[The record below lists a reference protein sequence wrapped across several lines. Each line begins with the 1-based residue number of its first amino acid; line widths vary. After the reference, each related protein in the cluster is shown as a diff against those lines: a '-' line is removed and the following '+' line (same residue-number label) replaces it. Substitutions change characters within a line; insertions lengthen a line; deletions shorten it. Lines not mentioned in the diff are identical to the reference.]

1 MCMEGGDGKC
11 FPKEKWMIFPQRMRK
26 SKTII
31 SIKWILIILVFLG
44 ICSLSLFFFL
54 QNPILCNWTLYRSV
68 LTRAPQMETVIF
80 FPDSIL
86 LQYNLRLLHIFSTYP
101 RHISDHNELVQH
113 TWYHRCDY
121 FPGLIYQSSVA
132 YLDIIRNQL
141 HHKTLQIIRVF
152 FFPGPDI

>member
-1 MCMEGGDGKC
+1 ML
-11 FPKEKWMIFPQRMRK
+11 PKGEVNDFSSKNEKKQNNNFYQVTPNYPSLPLDMF
-26 SKTII
+26 
-31 SIKWILIILVFLG
+31 
-44 ICSLSLFFFL
+44 SLSLFFFFL

-68 LTRAPQMETVIF
+68 LTRAPQIETVIF